1 MVGSLVAVHPT
12 LETDIMMDNTF
23 NFELVSP
30 EQKLLSEPAFQVTI
44 PGEEGDVGVRAGH
57 MALVMSVRPGV
68 VEVIRSEGGEKEK
81 IFIAGGFADISQTNC
96 TVLAEEA
103 VPVANLNAEKLSEEV
118 AYLTEKLAM
127 EANEEAKAPLYK
139 KLTVATAMLNAVKAA

>member
-1 MVGSLVAVHPT
+1 M
-12 LETDIMMDNTF
+12 TDSF

-30 EQKLLSEPAFQVTI
+30 ERKLMSEPAYQVTI

-68 VEVIRSEGGEKEK
+68 VEVIRLEGGEKEK
-81 IFIAGGFADISQTNC
+81 IFIAGGFADISQENC

-103 VPVANLNAEKLSEEV
+103 VPVKSLRAERLTGEKEKLEQELALEDVGEV
-118 AYLTEKLAM
+118 RARL
-127 EANEEAKAPLYK
+127 K
-139 KLTVATAMLNAVKAA
+139 KRIAIVSAMLDAVQAA

>member
-1 MVGSLVAVHPT
+1 MENKL
-12 LETDIMMDNTF
+12 F

-30 EQKLLSEPAFQVTI
+30 ERKLISEEAFQVVI
-44 PGEEGDVGVRAGH
+44 PGDEGDVGVRAGH

-68 VEVIRSEGGEKEK
+68 VEVIRTEGGEKEK

-103 VPVANLNAEKLSEEV
+103 VPLKALSADKLQAELDSLTQTLSFEEV
-118 AYLTEKLAM
+118 GEEKARLHKRIA
-127 EANEEAKAPLYK
+127 
-139 KLTVATAMLNAVKAA
+139 VVSAMLSAVKVA